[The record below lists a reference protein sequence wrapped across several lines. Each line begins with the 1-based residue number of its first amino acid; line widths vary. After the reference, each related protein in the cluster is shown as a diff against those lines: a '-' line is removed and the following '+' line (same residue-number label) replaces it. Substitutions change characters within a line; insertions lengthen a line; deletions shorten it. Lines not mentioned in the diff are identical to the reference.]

1 MIINYLPEYRGG
13 KSRINPVSQRFVDR
27 MGPLVYNKMQQMG
40 IYSDRAFDYLMRQLA
55 FESANGTS
63 KVAKKY
69 NNYGGVRI
77 PGKTTYQTYKND
89 KAFVDYW
96 LPMMNRRYKNAL
108 AANSVDEYG
117 MRLKKSGYYE
127 APAMQYIA
135 GLRGS
140 TSVAAAAANYAA
152 QMAKANKQA
161 QQAVDLITP
170 QPVLK
175 PVINMTPD
183 YSKPSFTQPTA
194 SIDTDAYEEPAEAE
208 SQPMFSL
215 PPIQD
220 VYAAIMG
227 DKAWLPGEVPMGN
240 LMGGII

>member
-1 MIINYLPEYRGG
+1 MIINYLPGYKGG

-27 MGPLVYNKMQQMG
+27 MAPLLYNKMQQMG
-40 IYSDRAFDYLMRQLA
+40 IYSDRAFDYLMRQMAL
-55 FESANGTS
+55 ESTSGTS
-63 KVAKKY
+63 DVAKKY

-77 PGKTTYQTYKND
+77 PGKKQYQSYKND
-89 KAFVDYW
+89 RAFIDYW
-96 LPMMNRRYKNAL
+96 VPMMNRRYKNAL
-108 AANSVDEYG
+108 AAKTIDDYG
-117 MRLKKSGYYE
+117 MQLKKLGYYE
-127 APAMQYIA
+127 APALQYIS
-135 GLRGS
+135 GLKGS
-140 TSVAAAAANYAA
+140 TSVGAATANYIA

-161 QQAVDLITP
+161 QQSVDLATP
-170 QPVLK
+170 QSVLK

-220 VYAAIMG
+220 AYAAIMG
-227 DKAWLPGEVPMGN
+227 DKAWLPGEVPMSN